1 MLCVNN
7 YSQEY
12 IDKWRLRV
20 AEQVSACQT
29 LVVTVRNQTS
39 SDEPLLNAAIDAFEP
54 HFFNHMVLALDGYF
68 VHRASAIEK
77 KDRNPLNEVRLL
89 CNSMMNN
96 NNMMC
101 ADKTIKFD
109 PAKSVLKYRVG
120 DEIKLNEADFILL
133 SSAFLAEVERK
144 YL

>member
-1 MLCVNN
+1 M
-7 YSQEY
+7 
-12 IDKWRLRV
+12 
-20 AEQVSACQT
+20 T
-29 LVVTVRNQTS
+29 
-39 SDEPLLNAAIDAFEP
+39 DEPLLNTAIETFEP
-54 HFFNHMVLALDGYF
+54 HFFNNMVLTLDSYF
-68 VHRASAIEK
+68 VHRARAIEK
-77 KDRNPLNEVRLL
+77 KDGNPLNEVRML

-109 PAKSVLKYRVG
+109 PAKSVLKYGVG

-133 SSAFLAEVERK
+133 SSAFFAEIESK